1 MGSVVEGYTYDI
13 FISYRRKDNLAAEK
27 EVSGWVSEFVAR
39 LRNEIQTA
47 IKEDISIYFDE
58 NEHDGILETHD
69 VQGSVDP
76 KLKCLILI
84 PILSQTY
91 CDPSSFA
98 WRNEF
103 LVFKDL
109 SSHDQFGLKIKLSNG
124 NVACRVLPVRIHEID
139 SEDRAII
146 ENEIGPLRSVD
157 FIFKAPGVNRP
168 LSSTDRREDS
178 VSHVIYKDQ
187 VNKVANAVKDIVHAM
202 KFPHPGSVANES
214 RRDVTGSGK
223 RSYWKPALAAVSTL
237 VVVFLAYLYFRK
249 QRNPA
254 TTLEKSIAV
263 LPFVDMSASKDLEYF
278 GDGMAEEIISS
289 LTTIRGLRIIGRT
302 SSFQFKGQNLDL
314 REIGQKLNVAT
325 ILEGSIQ
332 QSGNKMR
339 ITAQLIRTD
348 DNSHIWS
355 TRYDVEQTDIFKIQD
370 DIASNIVDL
379 LNLTLSAAEQ
389 DRLVKKE
396 TSEEAYT
403 IYLKGLFQYKKENH
417 AGALSL
423 FEQVIAKDSLYAPAH
438 AYLALSKAWLI
449 IRSGR
454 DMDANRDEAKTMDAI
469 RTAKTALR
477 LDPLLPEGYSALAL
491 VAWAIEHDFAK
502 ARSYF
507 EKSLEVDPGSSL
519 IKNRYC
525 YFLTWMGEFDKASTL
540 AKEAMSID
548 PVDYNSYTI
557 LYLVNLFS
565 DSVETARMYMNEL
578 NTAVGRHI
586 RQVSW
591 EIELSFSE
599 GNFKK
604 INQLCDSLV
613 KSGNE
618 LNALELSY
626 NAMAYY
632 AQNQLEK
639 SNECLRR
646 LQDSRNRNLSNPF
659 YFSSRAYA
667 FRNEPDS
674 VFANLNKSDKKREI
688 NFIRLKIDPAFKNLH
703 TDPRYVELYNYY
715 GFDKY

>member
-1 MGSVVEGYTYDI
+1 MPSRIKGYSYDV
-13 FISYRRKDNLAAEK
+13 FISYRQKDNIPSDK
-27 EVSGWVSEFVAR
+27 DSSGWVTEFVTR
-39 LRNEIQTA
+39 LKREVQST

-58 NEHDGILETHD
+58 NPTDGILPTHD
-69 VQGSVDP
+69 VDDTVKD
-76 KLKCLILI
+76 KIRCLVLI
-84 PILSQTY
+84 PIVSRIY
-91 CDPSSFA
+91 CDQKSFA
-98 WRNEF
+98 WNYEF
-103 LVFKDL
+103 LAFKSFISD
-109 SSHDQFGLKIKLSNG
+109 DFFGPKVKLLNG
-124 NVACRVLPVRIHEID
+124 NVTSRIIPVCIHELD
-139 SEDRAII
+139 PQDRAVI
-146 ENEIGPLRSVD
+146 ESEIGPLRSVD
-157 FIFKAPGVNRP
+157 FIFRSPGVNRP
-168 LSSTDRREDS
+168 LTSSDKREDS
-178 VSHVIYKDQ
+178 SSRILYRDQ
-187 VNKVANAVKDIVHAM
+187 VNQVANAIGDIVNAM
-202 KFPHPGSVANES
+202 EISPGEKEMTAPTAQKKAKRILPQTAFVAGIILFFILGASV
-214 RRDVTGSGK
+214 
-223 RSYWKPALAAVSTL
+223 LI
-237 VVVFLAYLYFRK
+237 YFRK
-249 QRNPA
+249 GDEQPISD
-254 TTLEKSIAV
+254 KSIAV
-263 LPFVDMSASKDLEYF
+263 LPFVDMSSGQELEYF
-278 GDGMAEEIISS
+278 GDGIAEEIISS

-302 SSFQFKGQNLDL
+302 SSFQFKGQKLDL
-314 REIGQKLNVAT
+314 REIGKKLNVAT

-339 ITAQLIRTD
+339 ITAQLIRTS
-348 DNSHIWS
+348 DNSHIFS
-355 TRYDVEQTDIFKIQD
+355 KRYDVEQTDIFKIQD
-370 DIASNIVDL
+370 DIASSIVDL

-396 TSEEAYT
+396 TTEEAYT

-417 AGALSL
+417 ASALPL

-454 DMDANRDEAKTMDAI
+454 DMDANRDQAKTMDAI
-469 RTAKTALR
+469 RTAKTALM

-491 VAWAIEHDFAK
+491 IAWAIEHDFAK

-525 YFLTWMGEFDKASTL
+525 YFLTWMGEFDKASAL

-557 LYLVNLFS
+557 LYFVNLFS
-565 DSVETARMYMNEL
+565 DSLETARMYMNEL
-578 NTAVGRHI
+578 NTAVGRQI
-586 RQVSW
+586 RQVLW
-591 EIELSFSE
+591 EIELSFAE
-599 GNFKK
+599 GNFKR
-604 INQLCDSLV
+604 INQLCDSLE

-646 LQDSRNRNLSNPF
+646 LQDSRNRKLANPF

-674 VFANLNKSDKKREI
+674 VFANLSKSDKKREI

-703 TDPRYVELYNYY
+703 TDPRYVKLYNYY